1 MKVVFF
7 LVVFLFVV
15 GIVFVKLISYGKCIV
30 LDIILENGEIIV
42 IDVSFCDEDFCV
54 FKWGGNMIVIIN
66 FILYEDVIIFKIY
79 VWVFFGFVFVVVFVL
94 SFDVC

>member
-54 FKWGGNMIVIIN
+54 FK
-66 FILYEDVIIFKIY
+66 
-79 VWVFFGFVFVVVFVL
+79 
-94 SFDVC
+94 